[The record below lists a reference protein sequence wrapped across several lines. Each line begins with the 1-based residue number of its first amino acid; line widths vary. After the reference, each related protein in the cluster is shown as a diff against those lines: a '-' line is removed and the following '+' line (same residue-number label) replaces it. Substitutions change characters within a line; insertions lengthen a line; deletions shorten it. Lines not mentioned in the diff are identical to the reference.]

1 MKVSQKLSVN
11 EVYNIIL
18 NNILS
23 LENEIIDLKEFRLKK
38 YTLKLII
45 LLLINPLWTDTD
57 ITITEIINLK
67 YWTI

>member
-23 LENEIIDLKEFRLKK
+23 LENEIIDLKDSLKRIPSKKIYAKIDNPIFDK
-38 YTLKLII
+38 YAM
-45 LLLINPLWTDTD
+45 DG
-57 ITITEIINLK
+57 
-67 YWTI
+67 YGY

>member
-23 LENEIIDLKEFRLKK
+23 LENEMIDLFSNIEMPLTHVLADMELTGIRVDKEYLKE
-38 YTLKLII
+38 
-45 LLLINPLWTDTD
+45 N
-57 ITITEIINLK
+57 
-67 YWTI
+67 